1 VARRGVEVGTGREIA
16 GEWITGSVDGE
27 DRAWLHDFLSPESS
41 RRVLFYCTSP
51 LLPPSSPDA
60 FLSLLVRTFLF
71 FYKKKVL
78 QRNESEKGIGIYTMK
93 G

>member
-1 VARRGVEVGTGREIA
+1 VGTGREIA

-71 FYKKKVL
+71 FYKKKFY
-78 QRNESEKGIGIYTMK
+78 NEMRVKKGSGFIR
-93 G
+93 